1 MMGAMGEIEQAPE
14 RAPRSCANCR
24 ALMVGEF
31 CHQCGQRDRELV
43 RGAFSMMWE
52 AVAEMFELD
61 SRVRKTIGPLFFKP
75 GFLSREWVA
84 GRRASYVTPVRLYL
98 FVSIVFFIVL
108 SAVTQFD
115 TTQLRQQLATAGDTP
130 AETPDAPR
138 APFTERTNMQIDLP
152 WLSED
157 ARDELKRRINVVA
170 EDPDLLF
177 RQARTLAPQLMF
189 VLLPLFAL
197 ILKVLYLFA
206 RRYYVEHL
214 VLALHTHTF
223 MFASFVVLFALSG
236 VRGWAAAMY
245 IPAWAGTL
253 AFTLM
258 VAVWVWIPIYLFLA
272 QKRFYGQGWVLTT
285 VKYLLTGTIYF
296 MIMIFA
302 LVALILLSIAT
313 A

>member
-1 MMGAMGEIEQAPE
+1 MEE
-14 RAPRSCANCR
+14 RAPSSCANCR

-31 CHQCGQRDRELV
+31 CHQCGQRDREMV

-52 AVAEMFELD
+52 AIAEMFEFD
-61 SRVRKTIGPLFFKP
+61 SRARKTLGPLFLKP
-75 GFLSREWVA
+75 GYLSSEWVV
-84 GRRASYVTPVRLYL
+84 GRRASYVSPVRLYL

-115 TTQLRQQLATAGDTP
+115 TTELRQQLATAGEQRT
-130 AETPDAPR
+130 ESGDAPADATR
-138 APFTERTNMQIDLP
+138 PPFTERTNMQVNIP

-157 ARDELKRRINVVA
+157 AQAELKRRIDVVA
-170 EDPDLLF
+170 EDPDLLL

-236 VRGWAAAMY
+236 VRGWATAMY

-253 AFTLM
+253 AFSLM
-258 VAVWVWIPIYLFLA
+258 VAIWVWIPIYLFIA
-272 QKRFYGQGWVLTT
+272 QKRFYAQGWILTT
-285 VKYLLTGTIYF
+285 LKYLLTGTIYF
-296 MIMIFA
+296 MIMNFA
-302 LVALILLSIAT
+302 LVALILLSLAT